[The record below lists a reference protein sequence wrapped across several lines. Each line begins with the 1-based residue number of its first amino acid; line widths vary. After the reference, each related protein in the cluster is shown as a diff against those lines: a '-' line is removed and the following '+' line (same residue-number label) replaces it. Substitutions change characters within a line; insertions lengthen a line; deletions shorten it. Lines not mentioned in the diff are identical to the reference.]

1 MKRVHRG
8 RSIKNEDTQIKAE
21 ELKAVKVASYIS
33 FHPAFWSQEP
43 FDSFSREA
51 ESGSAFLVASPA
63 AFQNQ
68 RALGT
73 RLVQL
78 SLFLPRFILTLGH
91 QGR

>member
-33 FHPAFWSQEP
+33 VAFWSQEP